1 MDKLN
6 DSNPSISFTDFNIN
20 NESFSFVVSSSKRQ
34 DTNKIDFNFCNFS
47 LGENVEDTVAL
58 IASTLCGQSFKNI
71 NYDLPISAKCKNLL
85 ASFTRANITC
95 SAVANDFYTP
105 SQISDKII
113 LNFSG
118 GLDSLSVLP
127 LIPKEKIELVSMDFG
142 KNFERELN
150 FFKNFNPLIVK
161 TNLRELKYDRESWTF
176 MGCASLATASFL
188 KAKYNCFGT
197 ILEAN
202 TYQIQNCPSVLKT
215 FYTAPFSYFG
225 LQNACLTNGLTEVGT
240 AKVVLHYLKEF
251 AGESLK
257 SLSNDGSIKLF
268 RKFTL
273 LDILNEKYSFGAK
286 LQPCSSPIPSVRLK
300 FGKSFA
306 EDFLI
311 LFMLKHRSVEYVS
324 NIVTDIPCKALEIVY
339 KLQLKFYEKLNPL
352 YISHIPIEYRY
363 HYLQKLFDAG
373 VTLYDDNDFKE
384 LFIVRDFLINHRL

>member
-1 MDKLN
+1 MDKFDN
-6 DSNPSISFTDFNIN
+6 SNPSISFTDFNIN
-20 NESFSFVVSSSKRQ
+20 NESFSFVVSSSKRE
-34 DTNKIDFNFCNFS
+34 DTNKIDFKLCNFTF
-47 LGENVEDTVAL
+47 GENVEDTVAL

-71 NYDLPISAKCKNLL
+71 NYDLPISVKCKNLL
-85 ASFTRANITC
+85 TSFTKANITC
-95 SAVANDFYTP
+95 SAINDFYTP
-105 SQISDKII
+105 SQNNDKIL
-113 LNFSG
+113 LNFSW

-127 LIPKEKIELVSMDFG
+127 LIPKEKIELVSIDFG

-176 MGCASLATASFL
+176 MGCASIATASFL
-188 KAKYNCFGT
+188 NGKYNCFGT

-202 TYQIQNCPSVLKT
+202 TYQMQNCPSVLKT

-240 AKVVLHYLKEF
+240 AKIVLHYLKEY

-257 SLSNDGSIKLF
+257 SLSNDGSIKSF

-273 LDILNEKYSFGAK
+273 LDILNEKYAFGAK
-286 LQPCSSPIPSVRLK
+286 LQQCSFPTPSVRLK

-324 NIVTDIPCKALEIVY
+324 NIITDIPCEALELVY
-339 KLQLKFYEKLNPL
+339 KLKLEFYEKLNPL
-352 YISHIPIEYRY
+352 YISHIPIEYRCY
-363 HYLQKLFDAG
+363 YLQKLFDAG
-373 VTLYDDNDFKE
+373 ITLYNNNDFNE
-384 LFIVRDFLINHRL
+384 LFTVRDFLIKHRL